1 MTSKNQKNHFKTRN
15 QLETKN
21 LIEFRFVFLS
31 NFKVKKT
38 LYMNSTHQ
46 MKQLDINIDRF
57 CFWNQC

>member
-1 MTSKNQKNHFKTRN
+1 MTTKTQKNHFKTRN

-21 LIEFRFVFLS
+21 LTEFRFVFLS

-38 LYMNSTHQ
+38 LYMNSIHQ